1 MKFKN
6 NKKIVMKYLFV
17 LGFTLGLAAC
27 GGDSSTSD
35 KDIGSVNPPVVYDLM
50 YSVADIILDS
60 DPSSFVG
67 VNYIGQDIRTLYD
80 WRILEDV
87 DLNAYV
93 FIAVFDDGVEIEI
106 QVNPEFDQASA
117 SNYAEYYS
125 HVIGQLPYTL
135 RQGIKYVG
143 IHKGDGLFNGEN
155 GRFDVH
161 TGTGDEYINDGIL
174 AEVIIHEAAHTL
186 EEAHMNTAKWKQ
198 AQQQDNVFIS
208 YYANKKPDN
217 EDFAETVVAYL
228 AVRFKSDRI
237 NEEIYQKIS
246 TGIPHRIS
254 YLDALNFE
262 IYPMV
267 MSSR

>member
-6 NKKIVMKYLFV
+6 NKKSVMKYLFV
-17 LGFTLGLAAC
+17 IGFSFGLSAC
-27 GGDSSTSD
+27 GGDSSD
-35 KDIGSVNPPVVYDLM
+35 KNIGSVNPPVVYDLM
-50 YSVADIILDS
+50 QSAADIILDS

-67 VNYIGQDIRTLYD
+67 LNYIGQDIRTLYD
-80 WRILEDV
+80 WRIQENV
-87 DLNAYV
+87 ELNAYI
-93 FIAVFDDGVEIEI
+93 FIAAFDDGVEIEI

-125 HVIGQLPYTL
+125 NVIGQLPYTL
-135 RQGIKYVG
+135 RKGVKYVG
-143 IHKGDGLFNGEN
+143 IHKGYGLFNGDK

-161 TGTGDEYINDGIL
+161 IGTGNSYITDGIL
-174 AEVIIHEAAHTL
+174 AEVIIHEAAHAGL
-186 EEAHMNTAKWKQ
+186 EEAHINTAKWKQ

-208 YYANKKPDN
+208 YYANKNPDT
-217 EDFAETVVAYL
+217 EDLAETVVAYL

-237 NEEIYQKIS
+237 SEEIYQKIS
-246 TGIPHRIS
+246 TGIDHRIN